1 MKAPNTL
8 LAAEVTRFA
17 YDGAPLL
24 LHDARLALGEGTLTA
39 VLGGSGSGTSTLA
52 KILAGWAL
60 AGGRSRFEGHL
71 ELAGTSTRLAFH
83 GTPDDPRLSLGAWGR
98 HVAFVPQRAAD
109 LLTGASATVGEE
121 IAFTLEHRGLLPE
134 RMRARVEE
142 AARAIGLA
150 AHLHRHPA
158 SLSGGEERRLA
169 LACAIVGEPAVLV
182 LDDPAASLDADGR
195 AALASLVDAER
206 ARGAAVVVAGSCAD
220 GLARDAD
227 HWILLD
233 GGTAV
238 AAGRPAE
245 VLASAA
251 FGRSGV
257 LPRDPAEPGYPDRTV
272 SSDGAI
278 CRDGPEAPS
287 TSASHSASS
296 AASEG
301 SAASKGFQAWEGPRG
316 GPLAVL
322 DRVTFAYPSVA
333 PDRQRSVLIEADLE
347 VRPGE
352 VVAITGPNG
361 AGKSTALRHLAGL
374 VRPGSGRVRIG
385 GEDIAG
391 LPAGRVA
398 EHVGTL
404 FQEPRDQLFERTV
417 LREVAFGL
425 RIAARGRPRVPRD
438 VAERRAL
445 EALRAVGLEAN
456 AGEHPYDL
464 PVSGQ
469 RLVALAT
476 VIARGPRVLLLDEPT
491 VGLDRHGLARLEAVV
506 TQAAQEGCGVVL
518 STHALGWARRYA
530 HRVLALEDGRFVVA

>member
-1 MKAPNTL
+1 MKVPNTL

-24 LHDARLALGEGTLTA
+24 LRDVRLALGEGTLTA

-60 AGGRSRFEGHL
+60 TGGRNRFEGHL
-71 ELAGTSTRLAFH
+71 ELAGSSTRLAFH

-121 IAFTLEHRGLLPE
+121 IAFTLEHRGLPRE
-134 RMRARVEE
+134 RMRACVEE
-142 AARAIGLA
+142 AARAVGLA

-158 SLSGGEERRLA
+158 GLSGGEERRLA

-195 AALASLVDAER
+195 AALARLVDAER

-220 GLARDAD
+220 GLARCAD

-272 SSDGAI
+272 SSDGAK
-278 CRDGPEAPS
+278 CHDGPEVSSA
-287 TSASHSASS
+287 SASHSGSSATSS

-301 SAASKGFQAWEGPRG
+301 LETREGSRG
-316 GPLAVL
+316 APLAVL
-322 DRVTFAYPSVA
+322 DRVTFAYPGTAS
-333 PDRQRSVLIEADLE
+333 DGQRSVLIDADFE

-385 GEDIAG
+385 GQDIAG

-404 FQEPRDQLFERTV
+404 FQEPRDQLFERTA

-445 EALRAVGLEAN
+445 EALRAVGLEAS

-476 VIARGPRVLLLDEPT
+476 VIARSPRVLLLDEPT
-491 VGLDRHGLARLEAVV
+491 VGLDRHGLARLESVV
-506 TQAAQEGCGVVL
+506 AEAAQEGCGVVL
-518 STHALGWARRYA
+518 STHALGWARRHA
-530 HRVLALEDGRFVVA
+530 HRVLALEGGRFVAA